1 MDNELRIYN
10 GNKQVKKGKVWRP
23 CCTYEGCTNRTEN
36 KLCYLHDE
44 KVPRKINT
52 SRNSIEWKEKLI
64 KKSKKDESKIICIIS
79 KHDNSENDI
88 NTYTRITRD
97 DKCKFLCYCGEETI
111 RNIRCILKHNMYCK
125 IHSNEIKQTKRIQTT
140 QKKYGENITCVSQ
153 LEEVKN
159 KMKKTTEM
167 KYGEGINHYSQLQ
180 ICKEQVQKTR
190 IKNKEIKINNEK
202 NKLIKDFESTLITD
216 YYSSIVS
223 FILKSKGD
231 IKKYKLIKISQLY
244 LLINGFYKYLDNLEY
259 KFNYDECIKFL
270 KPFKITSQ
278 QNYLKYFRN
287 YKNLPIYLSL
297 SKREYPEFSWNTYIS
312 KVFVSYEKISQ
323 YAKNIV
329 YPWGLENNLGHNLGE
344 LWEAYINENGIPIN
358 FPKEPRKY
366 YKEWKENDSWSGFFG
381 KPKKIIKRRVKG
393 KPRTLL
399 SKEDKEKLINDKTE
413 KYNSVKIQQNQDD
426 LLFPGIYLYIFPDGK
441 KYVGQTKTTIL
452 YRCGGHIN
460 EAFNNRQRGCTI
472 LDNKTRDVVKLSC
485 NGDIP
490 IDKIEWE
497 KIFYKKVKIMVLE
510 VIEQNDLTEIEY
522 FNLLNERETYY
533 IKEYKCYHNSKDYDG
548 SLGLNCKPGEIGTEM
563 HKRGKNNCYD
573 HNGKSL
579 YCGVESIKIRK
590 RIVGYKSRI
599 RGKFEN
605 TITLGNSYKGTLDEK
620 LKICIEFA
628 KLKITS
634 IEKEKQIVS
643 DFKKKYNI
651 IERENNGTTKSS
663 KKIDHNGKELPANIF
678 YDKEKKEYNVSIIR
692 EGVSKRFCLRDL
704 DNLDEQLKYA
714 EYFLTEIIKISLEDT
729 TIINMNYTDIK
740 KYLKE
745 NDIPIMTLNK
755 NRKRVCL
762 PIMLIKLLK
771 YQNYE
776 TKQEIIDEYNSFK
789 EWHDTPGFPEGWKQ
803 MWGDYNVK
811 RKGNGWNNVGHFTF
825 KNPENI
831 IFSHEKVAKKN
842 IDTLLPDFNKIVDEL
857 PEEISHNEFKTC
869 FNKYKWPSTK
879 GWEPYISD
887 TWKKY
892 VEKHSDQGKQKYK
905 GIRFDKESN
914 KWRGSFKYNGKTYET
929 KSKYS
934 QDKAKEELDR
944 KMIEIIGYIMI
955 DDKKKHI
962 YIDKTDTNKYKF
974 RKNNKSKTFNT
985 LIEALCYKY
994 IILLKIKSN
1003 ITT

>member
-1 MDNELRIYN
+1 MENEIRIYN
-10 GNKQVKKGKVWRP
+10 GQKQVKKEKVWRP
-23 CCTYEGCTNRTEN
+23 CCTYEGCTNRTN
-36 KLCYLHDE
+36 KGLCREHIE
-44 KVPRKINT
+44 KEIKTPLTRKINK
-52 SRNSIEWKEKLI
+52 RADDWKQKLTD
-64 KKSKKDESKIICIIS
+64 KSKEDKSKILKIIATEDEKEYDINELPCII
-79 KHDNSENDI
+79 
-88 NTYTRITRD
+88 RD
-97 DKCKFLCYCGEETI
+97 DKCKYSCYCGEETI

-167 KYGEGINHYSQLQ
+167 KYGEGINHYSQLH

-190 IKNKEIKINNEK
+190 IKNKKIKINNEK
-202 NKLIKDFESTLITD
+202 NKLIKDFESTLMTD

-244 LLINGFYKYLDNLEY
+244 LLINGFYKYLDNSEY

-270 KPFKITSQ
+270 KSFKITSQ
-278 QNYLKYFRN
+278 QNYLNYFRN
-287 YKNLPIYLSL
+287 YEFLPIYLSP
-297 SKREYPEFSWNTYIS
+297 SKRSYPDFSWNTYIS

-344 LWEAYINENGIPIN
+344 LWTNYIDEIGIPVN

-381 KPKKIIKRRVKG
+381 KPPKIIKRRVKG
-393 KPRTLL
+393 KTRTLL
-399 SKEDKEKLINDKTE
+399 SKEVKQKLINDKTE
-413 KYNSVKIQQNQDD
+413 KYNSVNLQQNQDD
-426 LLFPGIYLYIFPDGK
+426 LLFPGIYLYIFPGGK
-441 KYVGQTKTTIL
+441 KYVGQTKGTIIN
-452 YRCGGHIN
+452 RCSGHIN
-460 EAFNNRQRGCTI
+460 DAFNNKQGGCII
-472 LDNKTRDVVKLSC
+472 LDNKFRDVVKKTN
-485 NGDIP
+485 NGNFP
-490 IDKIEWE
+490 KDKIEWE
-497 KIFYKKVKIMVLE
+497 RIFYNKVEIIVLE
-510 VIEQNDLTEIEY
+510 VIEQNDLTEQEY
-522 FNLLNERETYY
+522 HNLLNERETYY
-533 IKEYKCYHNSKDYDG
+533 IKEHKCYNNSKDYDG
-548 SLGLNCKPGEIGTEM
+548 KMGLNCKPGEIGTEM
-563 HKRGKNNCYD
+563 HKRSENNYYD
-573 HNGKSL
+573 HNNKLLQS
-579 YCGVESIKIRK
+579 GVESIKIRK
-590 RIVGYKSRI
+590 KIVGYKSRI
-599 RGKFEN
+599 RGKFKN
-605 TITLGNSYKGTLDEK
+605 TITLGNSYKGSLDEK

-651 IERENNGTTKSS
+651 NENKHNGTTKSS
-663 KKIDHNGKELPANIF
+663 KKIDHNGKKLPANIF
-678 YDKEKKEYNVSIIR
+678 YDKEKKEYNVSINR
-692 EGVSKRFCLRDL
+692 EGVAKRFCLRDL

-740 KYLKE
+740 KYIKE

-771 YQNYE
+771 YKNLE
-776 TKQEIIDEYNSFK
+776 TKQEIIHEYNSFK
-789 EWHDTPGFPEGWKQ
+789 EWHDAPGFPEGWKQ

-825 KNPENI
+825 KNPDNI
-831 IFSHEKVAKKN
+831 LFFFEKVAKKHV
-842 IDTLLPDFNKIVDEL
+842 DTSLPDFNKIVDEL

-892 VEKHSDQGKQKYK
+892 VEKHSDQGPQKYK
-905 GIRFDKESN
+905 GIRFDKESK
-914 KWRGSFKYNGKTYET
+914 KWRGSFNYNEKTYNIKT
-929 KSKYS
+929 YYS

-944 KMIEIIGYIMI
+944 KMIEIIGYT
-955 DDKKKHI
+955 H
-962 YIDKTDTNKYKF
+962 NKM
-974 RKNNKSKTFNT
+974 
-985 LIEALCYKY
+985 
-994 IILLKIKSN
+994 
-1003 ITT
+1003 